1 MKNKMYQNL
10 ETIATI
16 MWLIMDFLWLCGFGQ
31 IAALISIPTIFL
43 MILACIKFQGLYI
56 SELHS
61 MNATVCWLIM
71 NSMWICSEIVD
82 KENYLLTAKCAFVCA
97 LIFICLSL
105 RASRKENKPTDFK
118 RLKIK

>member
-1 MKNKMYQNL
+1 MKKYQNL

-16 MWLIMDFLWLCGFGQ
+16 LWLIMDFMWMIGFIE
-31 IAALISIPTIFL
+31 IAIIISIPAIIL
-43 MILACIKFQGLYI
+43 MIMACVNFKGSYI

-61 MNATVCWLIM
+61 MNATVCWLMM
-71 NSMWICSEIVD
+71 NSMWIYSEIIE
-82 KENYLLTAKCAFVCA
+82 KEKYMYSAKLAFFLSMVF
-97 LIFICLSL
+97 IFLSI